1 MTEKDFFGSGTVI
14 DSAEDKEVQDFLTE
28 VSDDMQ
34 VDEDSGAED
43 TEGAPETPQ
52 GLAAFVRE
60 AFDRS
65 DSARKTIEE
74 KWLNALRQYKGIYSP
89 EVLERMDPLRSK
101 AFVRMTRTKVKTVDS
116 RLSDLL
122 FPANGDKNWGI
133 EPTPLPQFLRTKV
146 SRLALKNSMFLC
158 RMKLRAKPVR
168 CLRSLKTSL
177 LS

>member
-14 DSAEDKEVQDFLTE
+14 DSAEDKDVQDFLSE
-28 VSDDMQ
+28 VSDKMQ

-43 TEGAPETPQ
+43 TEGASETPQ

-89 EVLERMDPLRSK
+89 EVLERMDPLRS
-101 AFVRMTRTKVKTVDS
+101 
-116 RLSDLL
+116 
-122 FPANGDKNWGI
+122 
-133 EPTPLPQFLRTKV
+133 
-146 SRLALKNSMFLC
+146 
-158 RMKLRAKPVR
+158 
-168 CLRSLKTSL
+168 
-177 LS
+177 